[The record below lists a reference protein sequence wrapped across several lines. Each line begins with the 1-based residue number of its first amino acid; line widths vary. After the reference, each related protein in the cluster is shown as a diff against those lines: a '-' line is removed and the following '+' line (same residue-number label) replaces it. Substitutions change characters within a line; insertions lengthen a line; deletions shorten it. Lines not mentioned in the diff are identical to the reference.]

1 MSKEES
7 TMPASLT
14 NTLKHINELVEQSVQ
29 IYELDKEK
37 SNVVDEFCNSFKIIS
52 NYLEFSVDID
62 PILLNL
68 SPDTRVILTP
78 MLDVII
84 IKSNYECEQ
93 KKLDEFSLEE
103 IANISLYAIQTLITI
118 SKADVTYKN
127 KKIIFLRDVTKRLK
141 QLRGFDDQPNVTES
155 QYF

>member
-7 TMPASLT
+7 TMPANLT

-52 NYLEFSVDID
+52 NYLGFSVDVD

-68 SPDTRVILTP
+68 SPDTRVVLTP

-84 IKSNYECEQ
+84 IRSNYECEQ
-93 KKLDEFSLEE
+93 KRLDEFSLEE
-103 IANISLYAIQTLITI
+103 IANISLYAIQTLSTI
-118 SKADVTYKN
+118 AKTDVTYKN
-127 KKIIFLRDVTKRLK
+127 KKITFLRDVTKKLK
-141 QLRGFDDQPNVTES
+141 QLRSFDDQSNVTKS
-155 QYF
+155 QYL